1 MLFIDLLDLESF
13 LNEFDADVF
22 VGGFLESLPGFMI
35 SIKSMIDDDDDKMSV
50 RSGSTMRS
58 NKSNNKDNKDTIN
71 INDINLTTQ
80 TISNVKKEEN
90 SFAKLSA
97 KISLKSTLSVKAVQ
111 KDARILELEDLCQLL
126 MDQLR
131 DNEKLVNNMK
141 ND

>member
-1 MLFIDLLDLESF
+1 MGDMIKPGKDSKKPPTKTSAS
-13 LNEFDADVF
+13 N
-22 VGGFLESLPGFMI
+22 SLRNDSKSNK

-58 NKSNNKDNKDTIN
+58 NKSNTKDNKDTMN

-80 TISNVKKEEN
+80 TITNVKKEEN
-90 SFAKLSA
+90 SFAKLTA
-97 KISLKSTLSVKAVQ
+97 RISLKSTLPVKAVQ

-131 DNEKLVNNMK
+131 DNEILVNNMK